1 MNLHSKIKG
10 GLGISAVCR
19 NLISK
24 GIPVFSEVF
33 CDLSDIDIIAAY
45 EGNLYKIQVKTCS
58 SKNGRAELVL
68 RSCGPNG
75 YNKTYSASSID
86 IFALYVMD
94 KDLILYVD
102 AKLALQRKTIMSFRL
117 ENPKNS
123 QKTGINWYKDFVF
136 PSFLRDYTCPTLTD
150 NAEGK
155 DIAQTSTDT

>member
-1 MNLHSKIKG
+1 
-10 GLGISAVCR
+10 LGISAVCR
-19 NLISK
+19 DLISK
-24 GIPVFSEVF
+24 GIPVFSEIF
-33 CDLSDIDIIAAY
+33 CDLSDIDLIAEY
-45 EGNLYKIQVKTCS
+45 EGNLHKMQVKTCS

-75 YNKTYSASSID
+75 YNKTYSASLID

-102 AKLALQRKTIMSFRL
+102 SHLALQRKTMMSFRF
-117 ENPKNS
+117 ETPKNS
-123 QKTGINWYKDFVF
+123 QRTSIHWYKDFLL

-155 DIAQTSTDT
+155 DIVQATTDM

>member
-1 MNLHSKIKG
+1 LNLHSKIKG

-19 NLISK
+19 DLISK
-24 GIPVFSEVF
+24 GIPVFSEIF
-33 CDLSDIDIIAAY
+33 CDLSDIDIIAEY

-75 YNKTYSASSID
+75 YNKTYSAGSID
-86 IFALYVMD
+86 IFALYIMD

-123 QKTGINWYKDFVF
+123 QKKRY
-136 PSFLRDYTCPTLTD
+136 
-150 NAEGK
+150 
-155 DIAQTSTDT
+155 